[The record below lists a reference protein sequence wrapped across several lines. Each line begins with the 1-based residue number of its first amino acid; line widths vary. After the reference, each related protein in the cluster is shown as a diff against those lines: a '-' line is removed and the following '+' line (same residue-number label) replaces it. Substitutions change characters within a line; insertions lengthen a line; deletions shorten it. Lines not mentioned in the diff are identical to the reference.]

1 MGFIR
6 ELKALG
12 GVLVLKRIKSKK
24 EGMGRKKKKKVEHRS
39 LSYYS

>member
-12 GVLVLKRIKSKK
+12 RVLVLKRIKSKK
-24 EGMGRKKKKKVEHRS
+24 EGKGRKKKTEKKKLV
-39 LSYYS
+39 